1 RESLTR
7 LWGSTTGQKRGR
19 GPTCRC
25 PLSSTSDAH
34 SHPDAASCSFTS
46 DFRGRQQRRLN
57 TLAQTC
63 VGMRENRSRSPPSG
77 QTLSSAHVRLP
88 AVSCPCPG
96 ALGPHLRRDLR
107 APLPVSRTRG
117 LCGLGVRSGGRGRGG
132 RKVTRWW
139 SPPERREERAEAQ
152 AEGAAPGAA
161 VPDGS
166 QRLESPRGRLAP
178 ATPGAA
184 QCPPCAL
191 CVLPSSSRGDPNP
204 PGRGRDDSRVHVVLE
219 QRPQRRR
226 HVSCASVVAGHKAGI
241 CQGPPWHQLA
251 LKVGCAGLILLSLVV
266 IGLSV
271 LERPGLLRCPQD
283 WTLVREK
290 CLVFISSSSKSWSH
304 SVADCSTRESS
315 LLLLQDWEELKS
327 IQNSINDRGGN
338 FWIGLNFTA
347 SEKKWKW
354 INGSFLNSDIRH
366 HAVTHVGMESSVLVV
381 ARVPASVRQTG
392 QRSVDGTAHGW
403 KDSAGPAASG
413 TGLPGGGTHRTMT
426 PPAPHGRCSRPQLHQ
441 NRVYPADEEHAGL
454 GEDCP

>member
-1 RESLTR
+1 
-7 LWGSTTGQKRGR
+7 
-19 GPTCRC
+19 
-25 PLSSTSDAH
+25 
-34 SHPDAASCSFTS
+34 
-46 DFRGRQQRRLN
+46 
-57 TLAQTC
+57 
-63 VGMRENRSRSPPSG
+63 
-77 QTLSSAHVRLP
+77 
-88 AVSCPCPG
+88 
-96 ALGPHLRRDLR
+96 
-107 APLPVSRTRG
+107 TRG

-241 CQGPPWHQLA
+241 CQGPPRHQLA
-251 LKVGCAGLILLSLVV
+251 LKVGCAGLILLCLAV

-283 WTLVREK
+283 WTLVGEK

-304 SVADCSTRESS
+304 SVADCCARESS
-315 LLLLQDWEELKS
+315 LLLLQDREELKL
-327 IQNSINDRGGN
+327 IQNSISDKGVN
-338 FWIGLNFTA
+338 FWIGLNSTS

-366 HAVTHVGMESSVLVV
+366 HAVTHVVTGSSVQGI
-381 ARVPASVRQTG
+381 ARVPSSVQKTC
-392 QRSVDGTAHGW
+392 QRPVDGTAHSRE
-403 KDSAGPAASG
+403 DSVGPAASG
-413 TGLPGGGTHRTMT
+413 TGLPGSGAHRTLT
-426 PPAPHGRCSRPQLHQ
+426 PLAPHRLCSWPRLRQ
-441 NRVYPADEEHAGL
+441 NQVYPADEEHVGQW
-454 GEDCP
+454 EDCP